1 MVKATAKVSTA
12 ATVTLKHLAAKLAE
26 IVANPRQLAAM
37 SFCIGSETG
46 PKKSYAADA
55 VHCGCTS

>member
-26 IVANPRQLAAM
+26 DHGTDWGAVQESQDGRLQGNDRSA
-37 SFCIGSETG
+37 GS
-46 PKKSYAADA
+46 SD
-55 VHCGCTS
+55 